1 MNAKVIHSLEIRHST
16 FDISLMIILGIDPG
30 TARLG
35 YGVIDTDRRNAR
47 AVDYGC
53 IETPKEW
60 KSAERLLFLR
70 QELEKIIQKYRPERV
85 GVEKLFFSKNSKTAL
100 GVGEARGVV
109 LACVAGAGI
118 ALCEMTPMQVKSSVA
133 GYGLAG
139 KQQVQKMVQMIFQ
152 LREIPKPDDAA
163 DALAIALC
171 ASRIAAEGI
180 EHMA

>member
-1 MNAKVIHSLEIRHST
+1 
-16 FDISLMIILGIDPG
+16 MIILGIDPG

-35 YGVIDTDRRNAR
+35 YGVIEVGRRNTH

-70 QELEKIIQKYRPERV
+70 QAVEKIIQKHRPERV
-85 GVEKLFFSKNSKTAL
+85 GVEKIFFAKNSKTAL

-109 LACVAGAGI
+109 LACVAGEGI
-118 ALCEMTPMQVKSSVA
+118 FLCEMTPMQVKSAVT

-139 KQQVQKMVQMIFQ
+139 KKQMQKMVQMIFG

-163 DALAIALC
+163 DALAIALT
-171 ASRIAAEGI
+171 ASR
-180 EHMA
+180 M